1 MSFDA
6 VKTER
11 DSPRAIAVAGWL
23 ISAIAIVGVAI
34 TFVPTPERSDYF
46 WYRILWAEF
55 LAGLVW
61 GFTGGFITSSLFA
74 KKSPRSQGG
83 ILPTLGVVVVIYAVL
98 SLALMLKQAYTHET
112 DFLDRFHLTLQIVL
126 LAVTGILCVF
136 LQLSQTAAAHGL
148 EPLAEGMQS
157 PPELCDL
164 LRLNENRLLAQASN
178 ADARKLFDAVKELRE
193 SIQFSVQQMGSIGK
207 SDGYRRFAEEAAQ
220 LCRELE
226 SIGAGSVESGLANR
240 LRERASVLHQQA
252 SHLSHS
258 STVKR

>member
-157 PPELCDL
+157 PPELCDCSPKPQMRTHASCL
-164 LRLNENRLLAQASN
+164 MRSKNFESQSSFLCSRWDQSESQMATADLPKKQRSCAVSWNPLARVLSSPVWRIGCESEPAFCTSRRATCLTVQPSSV
-178 ADARKLFDAVKELRE
+178 RK
-193 SIQFSVQQMGSIGK
+193 
-207 SDGYRRFAEEAAQ
+207 
-220 LCRELE
+220 
-226 SIGAGSVESGLANR
+226 
-240 LRERASVLHQQA
+240 
-252 SHLSHS
+252 
-258 STVKR
+258 